1 MEAAE
6 LRRLQESVSRSNTA
20 LARYEARDIATA
32 HLGGIQMP
40 QAARAKLLAKIVEA
54 APIKDGV
61 LDTKAFK
68 TLMEAEIKTE
78 ADYLAAIT
86 PGGPQVIGLGE
97 SAGGGAPDKKAEKR
111 AAKEAKRQ
119 LKEFAPILGV
129 RTKMGRRIIESGRE
143 AFDPEYNAADYGVP
157 VTAGEAL

>member
-6 LRRLQESVSRSNTA
+6 LRRLQESVTRSNTA

-40 QAARAKLLAKIVEA
+40 QAARVKLLAKIVEA

-61 LDTKAFK
+61 LDAAAFQK
-68 TLMEAEIKTE
+68 LMEAEVKIE
-78 ADYLAAIT
+78 ADYLASIM
-86 PGGPQVIGLGE
+86 PGGPRVIGLGE
-97 SAGGGAPDKKAEKR
+97 SAGGGAVDEKAEKR
-111 AAKEAKRQ
+111 RLKEAKRQ

-129 RTKMGRRIIESGRE
+129 RTKVGRAIIEGGRD
-143 AFDPEYNAADYGVP
+143 AFNPNYNAADYGVP